1 MDRMVQVAL
10 NSMRLLADNQRITAS
25 NLANQNTIGFRRDV
39 ASTMTS
45 FYLRTDEGLEDRVY
59 AGRGKNAVDTMPA
72 TLIPTDRPLDTAV
85 DGPGFI
91 VAQTA
96 NGEQVLTRR
105 GDFIVGQDR
114 LLRNGENILV
124 LGDAGPIT
132 VPPYERVEVARDG
145 TISVT
150 LIGAEPGAPAVAV
163 GRVRLVNPAGAELA
177 KGLDGFLRPI
187 NGQVPP
193 PDANV
198 GLSSGFL
205 ESSNVNSIE
214 SMIEMIETSRAYEM
228 KVKIITMAKDL
239 DTETARLMR
248 PDR

>member
-1 MDRMVQVAL
+1 MVQVAL

-72 TLIPTDRPLDTAV
+72 TLIPTDRTLDTAV

-105 GDFIVGQDR
+105 GDFVVGQDR

-228 KVKIITMAKDL
+228 TVKIITMAKDL